1 MCPKPQPSSAHP
13 CPAPTQPPSKPQPSS
28 AHPCPAPTQPPSKP
42 PTLTHTR
49 DLHHNQKET
58 HLLSLTTPP
67 HPHPLHTPCTHI
79 RTPPPPR
86 TLQVKLVL
94 HDNRFFLESPHPPPR
109 TLQVKLVLHDNRFF
123 LESPHPAVLR
133 TLLADPVI
141 AEARAVRAVGGSGGP
156 GGGGGSIGGGAGAGF
171 DVSLARRDAA
181 VAELAA
187 VETIDL
193 EAAGGEEDAVGGE

>member
-1 MCPKPQPSSAHP
+1 
-13 CPAPTQPPSKPQPSS
+13 
-28 AHPCPAPTQPPSKP
+28 
-42 PTLTHTR
+42 
-49 DLHHNQKET
+49 
-58 HLLSLTTPP
+58 
-67 HPHPLHTPCTHI
+67 
-79 RTPPPPR
+79 
-86 TLQVKLVL
+86 
-94 HDNRFFLESPHPPPR
+94 
-109 TLQVKLVLHDNRFF
+109 
-123 LESPHPAVLR
+123 VLR